1 MKLFKKFYPATTA
14 IIILIIN
21 VFVVWIGR
29 IYFPV
34 NFLSETTSFFE
45 NYWILT
51 AGECFVM
58 LLILFCIVSIRLIYL
73 EVKKEQQSIFHNKK
87 L

>member
-14 IIILIIN
+14 IIMLIIN

-34 NFLSETTSFFE
+34 NFHPKTTSFFE
-45 NYWILT
+45 NYWVMT

-58 LLILFCIVSIRLIYL
+58 LLILFCVILIRLIYL
-73 EVKKEQQSIFHNKK
+73 EVKKELQSIFHDKK